1 MLFHHLFAGYNL
13 EEVTSME
20 HYVRPEV
27 LASYTEEE
35 LVEEAAV
42 CQAYGPVSSG
52 GGN

>member
-1 MLFHHLFAGYNL
+1 
-13 EEVTSME
+13 ME

-42 CQAYGPVSSG
+42 CIVYGTLPQSG